1 MPTIV
6 VSVTVT
12 DAGGHVGTA
21 SASATIG
28 FTTERSFRE
37 SLEPG
42 TYVPDASN
50 SGCYDDSSYPGGAP
64 VRTVVASHT
73 PVAGGVYE
81 NLIIQGTVVP
91 PVGTG
96 FATYRNV
103 EFQGPAGTGHLVKA
117 YDTNRIRLD
126 CYDCTWRPRVPD
138 SSRTGIIGKNFRL
151 YRPDISYVVDGIR
164 VQNTSDPDGPA
175 LVEIY
180 APYIHDLFWQAD
192 ANDGTHSDGVQI
204 ESGSGGKIIGGNI
217 QGFIAADYRP
227 NFYGTSHANAA
238 LMIKPDVGLI
248 SSWEI
253 RLNKIDGGAISVNV
267 ANDAPDRILGSIG
280 TVSDNLFGTN
290 TRLAGWPMVLPV
302 SASATITTGNTRVGG
317 GVPNIRRQG

>member
-1 MPTIV
+1 MAVTFTATDQDGRTGTLIV
-6 VSVTVT
+6 T
-12 DAGGHVGTA
+12 GTFA
-21 SASATIG
+21 
-28 FTTERSFRE
+28 TERAYRE
-37 SLEPG
+37 SLVPG

-50 SGCYDDSSYPGGAP
+50 SGTYDDPAYPGGAP
-64 VRTVVASHT
+64 ARVSVASHT

-81 NLIIQGTVVP
+81 NLIIQSTVTP

-103 EFQGPAGTGHLVKA
+103 EFQGPAGSGHLVKA
-117 YDTNRIRLD
+117 YDTSRIRLD
-126 CYDCTWRPRVPD
+126 CYDCTFRPRVPD

-151 YRPDISYVVDGIR
+151 YRPDMSHVVDGVR
-164 VQNTSDPDGPA
+164 VQNTSDPNGPA

-192 ANDGTHSDGVQI
+192 ANDGTHSDCIQI

-217 QGFIAADYRP
+217 QGFIAAQYGP
-227 NFYGTSHANAA
+227 NFYGTLHANAG
-238 LMIKPDVGLI
+238 MMVKSDVGLI
-248 SSWEI
+248 SGWEI
-253 RLNKIDGGAISVNV
+253 RLNKLDGGAITVNV
-267 ANDAPDRILGSIG
+267 ANDPPDRILGSIG
-280 TVSDNLFGTN
+280 TVSDNLFGIN
-290 TRLAGWPMVLPV
+290 SRLAGWPMVLPL